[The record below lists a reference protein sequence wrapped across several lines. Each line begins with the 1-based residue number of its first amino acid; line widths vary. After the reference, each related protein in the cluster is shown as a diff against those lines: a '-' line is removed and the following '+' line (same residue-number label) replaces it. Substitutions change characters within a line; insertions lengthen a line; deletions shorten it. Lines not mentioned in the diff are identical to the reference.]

1 MSHSSVTFHHQWSGR
16 RTEHKR
22 YTPAHSSTQTFERD
36 TLQEHVSPGATLW
49 LLDEGHVCF
58 YAKCRVFFQEVMNR
72 CIPENGGEKKKKWID
87 GAGSRSA
94 ACLLDLSRR
103 WPRHTRKAETRPARC
118 CSCLIGVIS
127 ASKHSKETAK
137 KDFLSIPQAPDQCS
151 LCTFTVL

>member
-72 CIPENGGEKKKKWID
+72 CIPENGGKKKKMNWWCWFAERSVSFRSEPALASSHTESWNETSEMLLLFNRCHISFKTLERD
-87 GAGSRSA
+87 SQEGFSFHSSGSRSM
-94 ACLLDLSRR
+94 
-103 WPRHTRKAETRPARC
+103 
-118 CSCLIGVIS
+118 
-127 ASKHSKETAK
+127 
-137 KDFLSIPQAPDQCS
+137 
-151 LCTFTVL
+151 